1 MTLLFLGIAIGL
13 ILLNG
18 FFVAAEFSL
27 VKVRISRIEQLA
39 NEGKYAERKDAEMG
53 IRPDPPEDE

>member
-1 MTLLFLGIAIGL
+1 MITNPFLGLAAVL

-27 VKVRISRIEQLA
+27 VKVRISRIDQLA
-39 NEGKYAERKDAEMG
+39 SRGNYSRKRLAG
-53 IRPDPPEDE
+53 